1 VRFVVPIEAPR
12 ELFPSTPLAF
22 TWSIPLHGIDLS
34 QNGVMALTWEKMEG
48 KKDDK
53 KATEIKNEAD
63 V

>member
-1 VRFVVPIEAPR
+1 
-12 ELFPSTPLAF
+12 
-22 TWSIPLHGIDLS
+22 LHGIDLT

-48 KKDDK
+48 EKDDK